1 MLGPPLV
8 LSVIALAL
16 SYKKL
21 VVAEL
26 IVPIELISMS
36 IMFFVINFSGIIDEE
51 IEIIRV
57 RNMFIIQVCYFIFC
71 VFITASWLFGF
82 LIRVPTMVIIIASQI
97 LIRMLRQDEFPF
109 WESITYNFLFFGI
122 VELAI
127 YLNIKAQLSL
137 FQKVKIVEL

>member
-57 RNMFIIQVCYFIFC
+57 RNIFIIQVCYFVFS
-71 VFITASWLFGF
+71 VFISASWLFGF
-82 LIRVPTMVIIIASQI
+82 LIRLPTMVLIIASQI
-97 LIRMLRQDEFPF
+97 VIRIVRQDDFAF
-109 WESITYNFLFFGI
+109 W
-122 VELAI
+122 
-127 YLNIKAQLSL
+127 
-137 FQKVKIVEL
+137 